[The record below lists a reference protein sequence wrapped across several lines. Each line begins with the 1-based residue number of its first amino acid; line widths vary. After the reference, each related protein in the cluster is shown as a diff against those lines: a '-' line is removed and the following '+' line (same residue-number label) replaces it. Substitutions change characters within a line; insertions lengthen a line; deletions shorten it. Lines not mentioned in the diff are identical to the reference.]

1 MGKNYW
7 RKNGSEE
14 NVDGGG
20 KKRGN
25 KDSSLR
31 RGGGGRGG
39 ENLTNGSE
47 VRENKKGSK
56 EEVGEGTMV
65 QNSLIWRNQN

>member
-1 MGKNYW
+1 M
-7 RKNGSEE
+7 EE
-14 NVDGGG
+14 EEEEEEEA
-20 KKRGN
+20 
-25 KDSSLR
+25 
-31 RGGGGRGG
+31 GGGRGG

-65 QNSLIWRNQN
+65 QNSLIWRNQNSYFPTSFGASVVSK